1 MCAVCAVCV
10 RCAVCGVCGVC
21 GVCSNTHCDRLG
33 KSVNVYDDVFG
44 RIFLDSLDPQ
54 DVWYRVL
61 NAVDMD
67 LVYDRCAP
75 PGHRRTAREIGAGD
89 AR

>member
-1 MCAVCAVCV
+1 
-10 RCAVCGVCGVC
+10 
-21 GVCSNTHCDRLG
+21 
-33 KSVNVYDDVFG
+33 VYDDVFG

-54 DVWYRVL
+54 DVWYGVL

-75 PGHRRTAREIGAGD
+75 PLVTGEPHERLVLAMPD
-89 AR
+89 DS